1 MTKYD
6 CFTEDLLKIIVGHCY
21 EISTQ
26 TKADAFFDYAPHTSE
41 ITIRI
46 YPDGWS
52 AEADPEYI
60 RYKGTNS
67 IYFNNCDSETEGLEY
82 ALEQLAKLHDQYERE
97 MKLSEE
103 VET

>member
-1 MTKYD
+1 MAKYD
-6 CFTEDLLKIIVGHCY
+6 SFTEDLLTEIVGHCY

-26 TKADAFFDYAPHTSE
+26 TKADAFFEYAPHTSE

-46 YPDGWS
+46 YPDGWY

-67 IYFNNCDSETEGLEY
+67 IYFNDEDGTERIEY
-82 ALEQLAKLHDQYERE
+82 ALEQLAKLHDQYKRE

>member
-1 MTKYD
+1 MR
-6 CFTEDLLKIIVGHCY
+6 
-21 EISTQ
+21 
-26 TKADAFFDYAPHTSE
+26 FFEYAPHTSE

-52 AEADPEYI
+52 AQSDCVYI
-60 RYKGTNS
+60 KYKKNMS

-82 ALEQLAKLHDQYERE
+82 ALEQLAKLHDQYKRE
-97 MKLSEE
+97 MRLSGE